1 MFGLVSFFES
11 FARRWDAGARLGR
24 MGDANPDRST
34 QKGAEVE
41 SAASASGRN
50 MPAEAEA
57 VAQAEKVVASRPAAS
72 EKTDKEVT
80 DPVVVGKA
88 VAGTDRVLAAL
99 LNSSAGTAGK
109 AVEKS
114 QGVLSRLREPETAG
128 GTPQRPVPEL
138 IATSIASG
146 DAGGETSD
154 RPSIDLLRQAAIE
167 NMREWRMELLVEGL
181 DAPSDAVTG
190 LDDADEQLKRDA
202 GTEAAPAREGQI
214 FGSQE
219 TRPAIPVAI
228 TAAYRASSEA

>member
-1 MFGLVSFFES
+1 MFGLISFFES
-11 FARRWDAGARLGR
+11 FARRWDAGARLGH
-24 MGDANPDRST
+24 MGNATPNRST
-34 QKGAEVE
+34 ETSTQVE
-41 SAASASGRN
+41 SATSASGRN
-50 MPAEAEA
+50 ISAEA
-57 VAQAEKVVASRPAAS
+57 VEQAVVASRPAAP
-72 EKTDKEVT
+72 EKTDKDVA
-80 DPVVVGKA
+80 DPVAVGKA

-114 QGVLSRLREPETAG
+114 QGVLSRLREPETEG
-128 GTPQRPVPEL
+128 GTPRRPVPEL

-146 DAGGETSD
+146 DTGGETPN

-190 LDDADEQLKRDA
+190 LDDADEQRKRDT
-202 GTEAAPAREGQI
+202 GTEAAPAREGEI